1 MKTASYLV
9 NPLAQKNLVKSVR
22 DFLKKQTHNYRMM
35 IVRTAGAHFF
45 YNLTGQYTSIYT
57 KALGADNILIGLISS
72 FSAVISMIVSM
83 PVGYITDKYNLRHV
97 LGVGMFLNIVMIGL
111 YAFAHDWRWILI
123 AMAINPITMALMF
136 RSQQVI
142 ITNGLRDED
151 RATGMGLR
159 MQIAYLIGL
168 VSPVIGAYLVNYMG
182 GLTVEGIRPLFYIR
196 LAGLIVIYSIVY
208 MKTDNVAPVPREK
221 SSTGFIQDFKDVLDI
236 GGRKL
241 KTMILVGALGAFFWS
256 ILDNFAFLYA
266 EEIKGANAYV
276 LGLMPTC
283 ETIAYLLFSTTMNR
297 MADTRGRKY
306 AFVIVRPGLWLSF
319 IIAIIAKSPYWLLL
333 AWFLRGIA
341 LSTSAYNTLFMELVP
356 AEQRGRWMGLSN
368 TFSAMV
374 RIIAPIIGG
383 FLYDSSF
390 PWLIFVV
397 PLALDMLLR
406 TPILYKWVPETLK
419 TK

>member
-1 MKTASYLV
+1 
-9 NPLAQKNLVKSVR
+9 
-22 DFLKKQTHNYRMM
+22 MM
-35 IVRTAGAHFF
+35 IVRTSGAHFF

-72 FSAVISMIVSM
+72 FSAFISMLVSM
-83 PVGYITDKYNLRHV
+83 PVGYITDKYNLRYV

-111 YAFAHDWRWILI
+111 YAFAGDWRWIFL

-159 MQIAYLIGL
+159 MQ
-168 VSPVIGAYLVNYMG
+168 VAYLVGIISPLLGATIVNHMG
-182 GLTVEGIRPLFYIR
+182 GLTVEGIRPLFLIR
-196 LAGLIVIYSIVY
+196 LAGLVIVY
-208 MKTDNVAPVPREK
+208 SYVYLKTDNVAPVPREK
-221 SSTGFIQDFKDVLDI
+221 SSTGFVQDFKEVLET
-236 GGRKL
+236 GGPKL
-241 KTMILVGALGAFFWS
+241 KTMIIVGALGAFFWP

-266 EEIKGANAYV
+266 EEIKGADAYV

-297 MADTRGRKY
+297 LADTRGRKY
-306 AFVIVRPGLWLSF
+306 AFVIIRPGLWLSF
-319 IIAIIAKSPYWLLL
+319 IIAIVAKNPYWLLP
-333 AWFLRGIA
+333 AWFLRGVA

-368 TFSAMV
+368 TFTAMV
-374 RIIAPIIGG
+374 QIVAPIVGG
-383 FLYDSSF
+383 FLYDSQY

-397 PLALDMLLR
+397 PLVVDMLLR
-406 TPILYKWVPETLK
+406 TPILYRWVPETLHK
-419 TK
+419 H